1 MSLFE
6 PRTRA
11 ITSTISLTPG
21 YFAAVSNMW
30 LLPITEIAAGVPLR
44 IQSVTNSPILNIY
57 EASVDDEVVGYAF
70 SSAFTVVNGGGYLL
84 ARMQTRAQPSE
95 YLVMLR
101 SPQLVIYNY
110 PGVATLAVSLIC
122 SPQVTTILQEQ

>member
-6 PRTRA
+6 PRVRA
-11 ITSTISLTPG
+11 ITSAINLTPG
-21 YFAAVSNMW
+21 YFIALSNMW
-30 LLPITEIAAGVPLR
+30 LLPITEIAANTKIV
-44 IQSVTNSPILNIY
+44 IHSVTNSPILNIY
-57 EASVDDEVVGYAF
+57 EASINDVAVGYAF

-84 ARMQTRAQPSE
+84 ARMQTKVAASE

-101 SPQLVIYNY
+101 SPELVIYNY